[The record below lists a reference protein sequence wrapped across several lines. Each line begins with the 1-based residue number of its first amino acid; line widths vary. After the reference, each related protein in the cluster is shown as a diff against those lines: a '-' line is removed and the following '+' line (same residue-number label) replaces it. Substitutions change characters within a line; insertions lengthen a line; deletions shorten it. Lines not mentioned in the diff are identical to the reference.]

1 MSDDEVQDNFEFD
14 FLPRQRIRK
23 YRNIKKSVIT
33 TSDEGDD
40 RSKNDDDKSS
50 EFTTEEDINSDT
62 SQTESKSKDDEY
74 YDIFEDY
81 SPPNYEPF
89 QDPPVPEMVDDQ
101 FLWILLWILSFRTR
115 FNITDT
121 GLIF

>member
-1 MSDDEVQDNFEFD
+1 MSDDEVQDNFKFD
-14 FLPRQRIRK
+14 FLPQQHIRK
-23 YRNIKKSVIT
+23 YKNIKKSVIT
-33 TSDEGDD
+33 TFDEGDD

-62 SQTESKSKDDEY
+62 SQTGSESKDDEY

-89 QDPPVPEMVDDQ
+89 QDPPVSETVDD
-101 FLWILLWILSFRTR
+101 
-115 FNITDT
+115 
-121 GLIF
+121 